1 MDAALTPKPVYPAMP
16 RPVPPSP
23 TQARQPRPSVPF
35 DGRPLPGR
43 PRRLAGTLRTLA
55 LLLLGV
61 TFPDSQPL
69 DAQAPIPIVAA
80 SGRVTTSV
88 AFDGRLIGNI
98 WLNRSTAHSG
108 PALVKVD
115 YGQPHA
121 RGREIYGGLVP
132 WGEVWRLGANM
143 ATHLT
148 ADLNIR
154 LGDLDVPR
162 GTYTLYLIPR
172 PDGAEL
178 IVNTMLGQWGTEYE
192 QERDL
197 GRTTMTAR
205 RLAESE
211 QSLRIDLVPELPEEG
226 ELPTGVLMIRWG
238 ELEYVADWIVTRP

>member
-1 MDAALTPKPVYPAMP
+1 MGV
-16 RPVPPSP
+16 
-23 TQARQPRPSVPF
+23 
-35 DGRPLPGR
+35 
-43 PRRLAGTLRTLA
+43 
-55 LLLLGV
+55 LLLGAILAN
-61 TFPDSQPL
+61 SHHL
-69 DAQAPIPIVAA
+69 EAQAPIPIVAA

-88 AFDGRLIGNI
+88 AFDGRLIGNS

-108 PALVKVD
+108 PALVRVD

-162 GTYTLYLIPR
+162 GTYTLYLVPH
-172 PDGAEL
+172 PDRAEL
-178 IVNTMLGQWGTEYE
+178 IVNTMLGQWGTEYD
-192 QERDL
+192 QDRDL

-205 RLAESE
+205 RLPEPE
-211 QSLRIDLVPELPEEG
+211 ESLRMDLAPGLPEEG
-226 ELPTGVLMIRWG
+226 KLPAGELVIRWG
-238 ELEYVADWIVTRP
+238 ELEYVTDWIVTRP

>member
-1 MDAALTPKPVYPAMP
+1 MGV
-16 RPVPPSP
+16 
-23 TQARQPRPSVPF
+23 
-35 DGRPLPGR
+35 
-43 PRRLAGTLRTLA
+43 
-55 LLLLGV
+55 LLLGAILAN
-61 TFPDSQPL
+61 SHHL
-69 DAQAPIPIVAA
+69 EAQAPIPIVAA

-88 AFDGRLIGNI
+88 AFDGRLIGNS

-108 PALVKVD
+108 PALVRVD

-162 GTYTLYLIPR
+162 GTYTLYLVPH
-172 PDGAEL
+172 PDRAEL
-178 IVNTMLGQWGTEYE
+178 IVNTMLGQWGTEYD
-192 QERDL
+192 QDRDL

-205 RLAESE
+205 RLPEPE
-211 QSLRIDLVPELPEEG
+211 ESLRMDLVPGLPEEG
-226 ELPTGVLMIRWG
+226 ELPVGVLVIRWG
-238 ELEYVADWIVTRP
+238 DLEYVTDWIVTRP